1 MARKKR
7 KGLLS
12 FIQLQPYSDGV
23 ITLMIFAL
31 MIFGTVMIVSTD
43 VGETT
48 SNQLAVVES
57 LGKQIAY
64 LGVGYICMVFFS
76 KYFQF
81 RKFSHWKNILWIV
94 MLVAMVLPFGFA
106 ESGGSHAWIRIPG
119 GFSIQP
125 AEFVKPFMVL
135 MVADA
140 CYLAKKNRA
149 MTKNAKTFYSVPF
162 VAMGLFLVLLLAQK
176 DLGTLVIILVTFF
189 ACIMIPSYPGLKH
202 TQKWFKIIVIG
213 AVVLVIGL
221 FGVTD
226 IGTNIVAQTPFS
238 HVATRVENFKNP
250 YQDIYGEGY
259 QPANALYGIAN
270 SGIFG
275 RGLGNS
281 SRKYGYLTQ
290 ADNDYIL
297 AIVIEET
304 GVFGLGIISF
314 CYLVLLAR
322 LFYYAFKTN
331 EICYKVVL
339 GGIATYI
346 FMHFLLNV
354 GGVSCLIPF
363 TGVPL
368 LLISSGGSSVVGVC
382 TSIGICQSCISHIR
396 KREMRR

>member
-1 MARKKR
+1 MTRKKR

-12 FIQLQPYSDGV
+12 IIQLQSYSDGL
-23 ITLMIFAL
+23 ITAMMFAL

-48 SNQLAVVES
+48 SDSLAVVKS
-57 LGKQIAY
+57 LGKQMAY
-64 LGVGYICMVFFS
+64 LGVGYICMVFAS
-76 KYFQF
+76 KYYQF
-81 RKFSHWKNILWIV
+81 RAFSRWRK
-94 MLVAMVLPFGFA
+94 VLFPFMIGLMIAPFFFA
-106 ESGGSHAWIRIPG
+106 ESGGSHAWIRLPG

-135 MVADA
+135 MVANA
-140 CYLAKKNRA
+140 CYRVKKNRK
-149 MTKNAKTFYSVPF
+149 MTQSAKEFYHTPF
-162 VAMGLFLVLLLAQK
+162 IAMGIFLLLLLAQK
-176 DLGTLVIILVTFF
+176 DLGTLVIILVTFY
-189 ACIMIPSYPGLKH
+189 ACIMIPSYPSLKH
-202 TQKWFKIIVIG
+202 AQKWFKIVTL
-213 AVVLVIGL
+213 ALVLLGVGL
-221 FGVTD
+221 FGITD
-226 IGTNIVAQTPFS
+226 IGTSIVAQTPFS

-275 RGLGNS
+275 KGLGNS

-304 GVFGLGIISF
+304 GVFGLGLISF
-314 CYLVLLAR
+314 CYLVLLGR

-339 GGIATYI
+339 GGIGTYI
-346 FMHFLLNV
+346 FMHFFLNV

-382 TSIGICQSCISHIR
+382 MSIGICQSCISHIR
-396 KREMRR
+396 KREMKR